1 MGFLES
7 NSILTQYKKHSISH
21 LQNPTSKL
29 NNPALVKLKPN
40 YILRF
45 DEDILSIEYLTAS
58 LFIIALK
65 SRILIYE
72 NHKCIKIVRI
82 QSLNSKSSKQKSIT

>member
-1 MGFLES
+1 MMALQEKDPAIAQLNANISYYDKRLNRMGFLES
-7 NSILTQYKKHSISH
+7 NSILTQYKKYSISH

-45 DEDILSIEYLTAS
+45 NEDILSIEYLTAS
-58 LFIIALK
+58 LFIIAL
-65 SRILIYE
+65 
-72 NHKCIKIVRI
+72 
-82 QSLNSKSSKQKSIT
+82 